1 MSHDR
6 CRGQCNICTQRHQV
20 HNQSCRENEGRYP
33 RSDEVSDVPGFTV
46 INTKALLSVLSII
59 MNNLDKING
68 QNRFLRFFCR
78 EFNKAKIDDC
88 LNRLESA
95 LERFSVSIRSSLI

>member
-1 MSHDR
+1 MIAVVDNVTSAHNDVKFITKAAEKIRGDIQDLMKQVMSLD
-6 CRGQCNICTQRHQV
+6 I
-20 HNQSCRENEGRYP
+20 
-33 RSDEVSDVPGFTV
+33 V

-68 QNRFLRFFCR
+68 QNQFARFFCR

-88 LNRLESA
+88 LNRLQSA
-95 LERFSVSIRSSLI
+95 LERFSVSICSSLI